1 MSWRRAAER
10 AGGPTTRATMTRGTM
25 TRGAIVRG
33 GMPRGGTAVLAM
45 MALAALVA
53 PAAVG
58 QDMATVTGE
67 LPGPLGQIGFDQR
80 PGEQLPLDLT
90 MRDENG
96 DEVELASFFG
106 ERPVIL
112 TPVYYT
118 CPMLCGMVLNGLVTS
133 LKTLPFEPGRDY
145 EVVAFSFDPADGAE
159 QAMAR
164 KDNAVARYGRDADGT
179 GFHFLTGDPEAIA
192 RLTAAIGFRYA
203 RDGDSGEFAH
213 TAGLVLATPDG
224 RIARQ
229 LFGVEYAPRDLRL
242 ALVEAGEGK
251 IGGLVEAVLL
261 YCFHYDPAIGKYSAM
276 TMNLVRLGGVLT
288 LAVLGGFVLL
298 MLWRERRAGG
308 LPAVAG
314 SGAAG
319 GPR

>member
-1 MSWRRAAER
+1 M
-10 AGGPTTRATMTRGTM
+10 
-25 TRGAIVRG
+25 
-33 GMPRGGTAVLAM
+33 AVLAT
-45 MALAALVA
+45 LAAT
-53 PAAVG
+53 AAVG

-67 LPGPLGQIGFDQR
+67 LPGPLAEIGFDQR
-80 PGEQLPLDLT
+80 PGEPLPLDLM
-90 MRDENG
+90 MRDAEGN
-96 DEVELASFFG
+96 EVELASFFG

-112 TPVYYT
+112 APVYYT

-133 LKTLPFEPGRDY
+133 LKTLTFEPGRDY
-145 EVVAFSFDPADGAE
+145 EVVAFSFDPADTAE
-159 QAMAR
+159 QATAR
-164 KDNAVARYGRDADGT
+164 KENAVARFGRETDGT
-179 GFHFLTGDPEAIA
+179 GFHFLTGDQEAID
-192 RLTAAIGFRYA
+192 RLTGAIGFRYA

-242 ALVEAGEGK
+242 ALVEAGEGE

-276 TMNLVRLGGVLT
+276 TMNMVRLGGVLT

-298 MLWRERRAGG
+298 ALWRERRAGRM
-308 LPAVAG
+308 PAVAG
-314 SGAAG
+314 PGAATG
-319 GPR
+319 VGQ